1 MEKGKSASQALEIS
15 LKKLDLNADRN
26 AKSSHLIP
34 ALHSSRVCFERT
46 KPPSLVSLC
55 LGVVG
60 RHLDDITEDLSE
72 IAVNFPADI
81 KISLAAIARRRKLL
95 NDDIIISLADSSWEI
110 LDLSRSDVSDFGLA
124 KVAEMCKSLRAVD
137 ISKCNKITA
146 NGVSEL
152 VQHCHSLETL
162 RCGGCPWSESTA
174 RRCLGILKPK
184 LNAVEGD
191 SWEELDTM
199 EIGHGAQALRWLV
212 WPKIDKDSLEMLS
225 TECPRIIVNPKPS
238 LFGFRGTEVPKEA
251 FSDIALDD
259 PIVKDI
265 DPKTWSICRYT
276 PKAISQTLLSPSELS
291 IAAKFRLAFE
301 ERDTRLA
308 SKRAKNARQHQRRAE
323 REWMMTNTRAKA
335 FALASQA
342 TKSLHGRS

>member
-1 MEKGKSASQALEIS
+1 MEKGKSASQSIEIS

-26 AKSSHLIP
+26 SKSSHLIASP
-34 ALHSSRVCFERT
+34 PSSRLGVEKT

-60 RHLDDITEDLSE
+60 RHLEDIIDDLSE

-95 NDDIIISLADSSWEI
+95 NDDVLMSLADSSWEI
-110 LDLSRSDVSDFGLA
+110 LDLSGSDVSDFGLA

-137 ISKCNKITA
+137 ISQCNKITA
-146 NGVSEL
+146 TGVSEL
-152 VQHCHSLETL
+152 VEHCHSLETL
-162 RCGGCPWSESTA
+162 RCGGCPSSESTA

-184 LNAVEGD
+184 LNDVGGD
-191 SWEELDTM
+191 SWEELDTL
-199 EIGHGAQALRWLV
+199 EIGHGAQSLRWFL
-212 WPKIDKDSLEMLS
+212 WPKIDKDSLEMLF

-238 LFGFRGTEVPKEA
+238 LFGFRGTEVPREA
-251 FSDIALDD
+251 FPDVALDD

-265 DPKTWSICRYT
+265 DPKTWSICRFT
-276 PKAISQTLLSPSELS
+276 PKAMSQTLSSPNELS
-291 IAAKFRLAFE
+291 IAEKFRLAFE

-308 SKRAKNARQHQRRAE
+308 PKRAKNARQHQRRAE
-323 REWMMTNTRAKA
+323 REWMMTSTRAKA
-335 FALASQA
+335 IALASQA